1 MSASINKQKTGKLAL
16 IYTLLILGA
25 LCFMIP
31 FIWMLSSSLK
41 ELPQIFVFP
50 PQWIPKPVRWD
61 NYARALLKMNFPLA
75 LKNTLIITVFTV
87 TGQLLS
93 SACVAYGFAR
103 LRFPGRELLFMLVI
117 STMMLPSQVTMIPV
131 FIIFK
136 TLGWVDT
143 LKPLIVPSFLG
154 ANTFAIFLLRQ
165 FFLTIPKELED
176 AARIDGC
183 GSLRIFF
190 QIMMPLAK
198 PALVTVGIFAFMGS
212 WNDFFGPL
220 IYLNSESL
228 RTLAIALQTFQG
240 QFTAEWNL
248 LMAAS
253 VVVLLPVLMIF
264 FILQRYFVQ
273 GIVLTGLK

>member
-154 ANTFAIFLLRQ
+154 ANTFAIFL
-165 FFLTIPKELED
+165 PKELED